1 LFLEPVEEPTDQAMA
16 ENMFDFMQKV
26 DSVQEPKAIEE
37 LGAEIGL
44 EVSKL
49 MSEVEKCFDASD
61 NKKARSLLNRL
72 RYYERAQ
79 KILEK
84 KMQ

>member
-1 LFLEPVEEPTDQAMA
+1 MA
-16 ENMFDFMQKV
+16 SDLFDFMSKV
-26 DSVQEPKAIEE
+26 ESVNEPKAIEE

-44 EVSKL
+44 EVSNL
-49 MSEVEKCFDASD
+49 MAEVEKNFDSGD